1 MLKGELKTMMKK
13 IVTVLTAFMFIFA
26 AGSFIGVDH
35 VDAKG
40 YKSGKKSY
48 TPTSGQTDKSNFGGT
63 KSDSN
68 VNVKKTSPDSKTKA
82 TNTAPKKSKSGFMKG
97 LLFGGIG
104 GLLLGSLF
112 ANMGVLGSILAFMIN
127 MLVMVGII
135 MITIRIFKYFKNQRK
150 KQVEE
155 ATWKQ

>member
-1 MLKGELKTMMKK
+1 MMKK
-13 IVTVLTAFMFIFA
+13 IVTVLTAFMLIFT
-26 AGSFIGVDH
+26 AGSFIGVNH

-48 TPTSGQTDKSNFGGT
+48 TPPSGQTDKSKFGGT

-82 TNTAPKKSKSGFMKG
+82 TNTAPKKSKSGLMKG
-97 LLFGGIG
+97 LLLGGLG

-112 ANMGVLGSILAFMIN
+112 ANMGVLGSILAFMVN

-135 MITIRIFKYFKNQRK
+135 MIAIRIFKYFKNKRK

-155 ATWKQ
+155 AAWRQ